1 MDHVFYYDDDDFGAY
16 GVDCGILNDGF
27 DLVDGYPFYCVVRR
41 AKNLYVVC
49 DAVALILY

>member
-16 GVDCGILNDGF
+16 GVDSGIWNDGF
-27 DLVDGYPFYCVVRR
+27 DLDDGYPFDCAVLR
-41 AKNLYVVC
+41 AKNLCVVC